1 MAMTHQLVE
10 SKGKAVPITPV
21 SRKGFRAWLKAQPAG
36 VRQWVEGHRF
46 EPSPGD
52 FLVLPAPRGGL
63 GGVLLGVGEGVDIW
77 SFGDL
82 PTKLPAGRYRIA
94 RDLGPDAANAAS
106 LGWGLGSYR
115 FTRYRKAA
123 GKLAELIWPDAA
135 DRGHV
140 TSALEATWMVRDLVN
155 TPAEDMGPGE
165 LAEAARELAKRY
177 KASFRVIV
185 GDDLLKKGYR
195 TIHAVGRASV
205 RPPRLIDLRWGN
217 RGPRLTLVGKGVCFD
232 SGGYDL
238 KTAQGMQG
246 MKKDMGGAA
255 HVLGL
260 GRMIMAANLPVR
272 LRVLV
277 PAVEN
282 LVSGNAF
289 KPMDIIKTFKG
300 LTVEIGNTDAEG
312 RLILC
317 DALAEADGENPDLIV
332 DCATLTGAARVAL
345 GTDLPALFCN
355 DDPTAERLLAA
366 GRRVDDPLWRLPL
379 HKPYAKQLKS
389 KIADMNNIS
398 SGGQG
403 GAITAALFLYAFV
416 SDSTP
421 WIHIDLMAA
430 NSSHRPGRPE
440 GGEAMG
446 MRALFAMVENW
457 LAENATV
464 VKVGPR
470 KRR

>member
-1 MAMTHQLVE
+1 MTHHLVD
-10 SKGKAVPITPV
+10 SKGKSVPITPV
-21 SRKGFRAWLKAQPAG
+21 SRKGFKAWLKAQPTG
-36 VRQWVEGHRF
+36 VRQWVDGHHF
-46 EPSPGD
+46 EPKQGD

-63 GGVLLGVGEGVDIW
+63 GGVLLAVGDGADIW
-77 SFGDL
+77 SWGDL
-82 PTKLPAGRYRIA
+82 PSRLPAGRYRIA
-94 RDLGPDAANAAS
+94 GNLTAEAANAAA

-115 FTRYRKAA
+115 FIRYRKAS
-123 GKLAELIWPDAA
+123 GKLADLVWPDGA
-135 DRGHV
+135 DRARV
-140 TSALEATWMVRDLVN
+140 VNAIEATWLVRDLVN
-155 TPAEDMGPGE
+155 TPAEDMGPAE
-165 LAEAARELAKRY
+165 LADAARDIAKQH
-177 KASFRVIV
+177 KANFRVTV
-185 GDDLLKKGYR
+185 GDELLKKGYR
-195 TIHAVGRASV
+195 TIHAVGRAST

-217 RGPRLTLVGKGVCFD
+217 RGPKLTLVGKGVCFD

-282 LVSGNAF
+282 LVSGNAY

-332 DCATLTGAARVAL
+332 DFATLTGAARVAL

-355 DDPTAERLLAA
+355 DDATAERLLAA
-366 GRRVDDPLWRLPL
+366 GRAVDDPLWRLPL

-403 GAITAALFLYAFV
+403 GAITAALFLNAFV
-416 SDSTP
+416 AETTP

-430 NSSHRPGRPE
+430 NNSHRPGRPE
-440 GGEAMG
+440 GGEAMAL
-446 MRALFAMVENW
+446 RALFAMVEGW
-457 LAENATV
+457 LADKPAG
-464 VKVGPR
+464 KKAGGGK
-470 KRR
+470 KR

>member
-1 MAMTHQLVE
+1 MTHHLVDG
-10 SKGKAVPITPV
+10 KGKAVPITPV
-21 SRKGFRAWLKAQPAG
+21 SRKEFKAWLKAQPAAL
-36 VRQWVEGHRF
+36 RHWVEGHRF
-46 EPSPGD
+46 EPKSGD
-52 FLVLPAPRGGL
+52 FLILPEKRGGL
-63 GGVLLGVGEGVDIW
+63 GGVLLGVGEGPDIW
-77 SFGDL
+77 SWGDL
-82 PTKLPAGRYRIA
+82 PSKLPAGRYRIA
-94 RDLGPDAANAAS
+94 VDQTVAVANAAA

-115 FTRYRKAA
+115 FTRYRKPT
-123 GKLAELIWPDAA
+123 GKLADLVWPQAA
-135 DRGHV
+135 ERARV
-140 TSALEATWMVRDLVN
+140 RNAIEATWMVRDLVN

-165 LAEAARELAKRY
+165 LAEAARELAKQH
-177 KASFRVIV
+177 KATFRVTV

-195 TIHAVGRASV
+195 TIHAVGRAST

-217 RGPRLTLVGKGVCFD
+217 RGPKLTLVGKGVCFD

-238 KTAQGMQG
+238 KNAQGMQG

-255 HVLGL
+255 HVLAL
-260 GRMIMAANLPVR
+260 GRMIMSANLPVR

-317 DALAEADGENPDLIV
+317 DALAEADSENPDLIV
-332 DCATLTGAARVAL
+332 DFATLTGAARVAL

-355 DDPTAERLLAA
+355 DDATAEWLLAA
-366 GRRVDDPLWRLPL
+366 GRTVDDPLWRLPL

-403 GAITAALFLYAFV
+403 GAITAALFLKAFV
-416 SDSTP
+416 SDATP

-430 NSSHRPGRPE
+430 NASHRPGRPE
-440 GGEAMG
+440 GGEAMAL
-446 MRALFAMVENW
+446 RALFTMVEGW
-457 LAENATV
+457 LAENTPAKAGTQ
-464 VKVGPR
+464 